1 MQSLAR
7 QINPT
12 FENDTYVVLPSPSE
26 VAFANCEKVVERDV
40 EIYRKKSQS
49 IRMQPSASRTDIV
62 ADAGAHF
69 SPKEQQSIDLFICSP
84 ILGTSPRWLWYFEEP
99 HGTISAAHI
108 AMESSSR
115 SNLWLRLIGT
125 I

>member
-1 MQSLAR
+1 MCDRSSILANWRSRNGAQSPLPSAQLTMEALVQIAESMCASGQKQTIPQPRANLLEMSMQLLWR

-49 IRMQPSASRTDIV
+49 I
-62 ADAGAHF
+62 
-69 SPKEQQSIDLFICSP
+69 
-84 ILGTSPRWLWYFEEP
+84 
-99 HGTISAAHI
+99 
-108 AMESSSR
+108 
-115 SNLWLRLIGT
+115 
-125 I
+125 